1 MSNQANLDTVKALYA
16 AFGAGD
22 PTSIFALLA
31 PEIEWAVPGTAPW
44 CGEGRGLEHVQRFFQ
59 TFGTTATLKTFEPR
73 SFFADGD
80 QVVVLGYEEGAS
92 NATGRSWKAHFAHV
106 FTVVGGRITA
116 HREYIDTQ
124 AIADAFR
131 T

>member
-1 MSNQANLDTVKALYA
+1 MSDHDNLDTIKALYA

-22 PTSIFALLA
+22 PQGIFALLA
-31 PEIEWAVPGTAPW
+31 PEVEWVAPGTAPW

-59 TFGTTATLKTFEPR
+59 TFGTAATLMTFEPR

-80 QVVVLGYEEGAS
+80 QVVVLGYEEGAA
-92 NATGRSWKAHFAHV
+92 NATGRRWQAHFTHV
-106 FTVVGGRITA
+106 FTVAGGKITA
-116 HREYIDTQ
+116 HREYVDTQ

-131 T
+131 P

>member
-1 MSNQANLDTVKALYA
+1 MSNHDNLDTVKALYA
-16 AFGAGD
+16 AFAAGD
-22 PTSIFALLA
+22 PKDIFALLA
-31 PEIEWAVPGTAPW
+31 PEVEWVAPGTAPW
-44 CGEGRGLEHVQRFFQ
+44 CGEGRGLEYVQRFFQ
-59 TFGTTATLKTFEPR
+59 TFGTTATLKRFEPR

-80 QVVVLGYEEGAS
+80 QVVVLGYEEGVS
-92 NATGRSWKAHFAHV
+92 NASGRSWNAHFTHV

-131 T
+131 P